1 MKRYIKSTS
10 ENGRKDAEL
19 LVTDG
24 SWELWTPH
32 TFEASIYLARKGAD
46 RDHWARWDTAYEGNG
61 SRYFDQFVKKGPL
74 YIFINKADPTDK
86 YQYHAE
92 TNSFYDWNDRPA
104 DFKSFICEHP
114 AFAEFFGI
122 DCDDVEACD
131 KVAAASSISS
141 YNKYADALANHGYS
155 KRKFIKALKEECTE
169 QDLKDLLD
177 NEADLHAYITGF
189 IFNSDGK
196 YDCITQEDASKL
208 ANEIISEVDNIDAC
222 DKVTASVWDEDRDIE
237 YIASQ
242 VENELN
248 VSYRDDDKWIYIFS
262 DEDAINSPIS
272 YAEVNSYYTKLLKNR
287 SYHGF
292 KPVKKSIQQ
301 FEDRIR
307 KLNNS
312 SSSAKDFK
320 DNYRKFLMN
329 LLGLS
334 NVESCDTVDASDTE
348 YFANM
353 VNCSSD
359 LELDDNFLIEGYYDS
374 QRRGLAESAETSDVS
389 ALTDLANE
397 YANKGYYI
405 VVHNLTDGVI
415 TEFSADNWFNDI
427 APDGGAELFMSW

>member
-1 MKRYIKSTS
+1 MKRYIKSAL

-19 LVTDG
+19 LATDG

-61 SRYFDQFVKKGPL
+61 SRYFDHFTKKGPL
-74 YIFINKADPTDK
+74 YIFINKADPTNK

-92 TNSFYDWNDRPA
+92 TDSFYDWNDRPA

-122 DCDDVEACD
+122 DCDDV
-131 KVAAASSISS
+131 
-141 YNKYADALANHGYS
+141 
-155 KRKFIKALKEECTE
+155 
-169 QDLKDLLD
+169 
-177 NEADLHAYITGF
+177 
-189 IFNSDGK
+189 
-196 YDCITQEDASKL
+196 
-208 ANEIISEVDNIDAC
+208 DAC
-222 DKVTASVWDEDRDIE
+222 DKVTAAIQLPIAPEDTIYDLYQIATEWCDDSEVDQIFINNGTSPDSKSIVDENTNVMQA
-237 YIASQ
+237 YIDL
-242 VENELN
+242 VDYIRNN
-248 VSYRDDDKWIYIFS
+248 VSPDILNEREYALVYGNEVEACDK
-262 DEDAINSPIS
+262 
-272 YAEVNSYYTKLLKNR
+272 VNACGDQK
-287 SYHGF
+287 
-292 KPVKKSIQQ
+292 
-301 FEDRIR
+301 
-307 KLNNS
+307 
-312 SSSAKDFK
+312 
-320 DNYRKFLMN
+320 
-329 LLGLS
+329 
-334 NVESCDTVDASDTE
+334 

-359 LELDDNFLIEGYYDS
+359 PELDDNFLIEGYYDS

-389 ALTDLANE
+389 ALNDLANE